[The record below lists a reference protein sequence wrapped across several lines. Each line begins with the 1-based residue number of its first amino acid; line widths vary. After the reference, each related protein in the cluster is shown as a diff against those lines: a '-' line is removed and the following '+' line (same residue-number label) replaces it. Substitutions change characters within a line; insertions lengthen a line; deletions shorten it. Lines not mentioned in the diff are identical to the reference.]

1 MHGKTGTVPSRL
13 SNRLRYTIK
22 KHKKIHALVDADVL
36 VFRAGMA
43 GQYTLRSAYLPEVP
57 ECPIVTLRYMKD
69 LKDWLED
76 NGYDMDDV
84 EITKRSVIE
93 PLPTILH
100 TTKMMI
106 NKIKMRFKDVTFYLS
121 AGDNFR
127 EDVATEMPY
136 KGNRWSKEKREAAR
150 KDGKWLDWLDSTEG
164 KYTEPV
170 RPFWEEQIKSYI
182 RDKHKT
188 IDVFGE
194 EADDALGI
202 AQTKMGRKSCIV
214 SVDKDLKMIEGYHLN
229 MADLEG
235 DVESVNTFK
244 ANLNFYGQLLTG
256 DATDNIPGIKGI
268 GAKKKDKILDVESM
282 DTAEDMFMVV
292 WEQYLKAYLGFTY
305 EHIYNVITERGRLL
319 WIRREDKEIW
329 TPPITLSTLSSI
341 ARQES

>member
-1 MHGKTGTVPSRL
+1 
-13 SNRLRYTIK
+13 
-22 KHKKIHALVDADVL
+22 
-36 VFRAGMA
+36 MA

-170 RPFWEEQIKSYI
+170 RPFCQ
-182 RDKHKT
+182 
-188 IDVFGE
+188 
-194 EADDALGI
+194 
-202 AQTKMGRKSCIV
+202 
-214 SVDKDLKMIEGYHLN
+214 
-229 MADLEG
+229 
-235 DVESVNTFK
+235 
-244 ANLNFYGQLLTG
+244 ANC
-256 DATDNIPGIKGI
+256 
-268 GAKKKDKILDVESM
+268 
-282 DTAEDMFMVV
+282 
-292 WEQYLKAYLGFTY
+292 
-305 EHIYNVITERGRLL
+305 H
-319 WIRREDKEIW
+319 
-329 TPPITLSTLSSI
+329 
-341 ARQES
+341 